1 MTARQAER
9 SNMSEMFTKEDILSS
24 FGITPPAAEDEAS
37 DDTQEETPPEDQEE
51 NAEESQDESEETE
64 EEGEETPPEDKKK
77 ETERKDPLEGLK
89 TKDAAAFA
97 QMRIQNTKQQE
108 VLKNVAGLLGL
119 DVKSTESPEAIVDAV
134 KRVITAAQAKERG
147 MVPEDLEELNTLK
160 AARAEYESKTR
171 YITAQESLINIQD
184 EFKIP
189 DEALKGFVAELV
201 EANLNPLEMDVD
213 IRKEY
218 LSRHIQDIMAQ
229 SKQAAIEATTKRKQ
243 KNESAPGMPPGKGK
257 SQPGPK
263 RITTVAGLDT
273 FLNNIEL

>member
-1 MTARQAER
+1 
-9 SNMSEMFTKEDILSS
+9 MSEILTKEDILSS
-24 FGITPPAAEDEAS
+24 FGITPPAVEEDTSE
-37 DDTQEETPPEDQEE
+37 DDDKEETPPDAQEDE
-51 NAEESQDESEETE
+51 AEESTDEGDEAETE
-64 EEGEETPPEDKKK
+64 EEETPPADDKTK
-77 ETERKDPLEGLK
+77 EPDKKDPLEGLK

-97 QMRIQNTKQQE
+97 QLRITNTKQQE

-119 DVKSTESPEAIVDAV
+119 DVKTSGNPEAIVDAV
-134 KRVITAAQAKERG
+134 KQVVIAAQAKARG
-147 MVPEDLEELNTLK
+147 MAPEDLEELNTLK

-171 YITAQESLINIQD
+171 YVTAQDSLANIQD

-189 DEALKGFVAELV
+189 DDALKAFVSELV
-201 EANLNPLEMDVD
+201 ADELNPLEVDVD

-229 SKQAAIEATTKRKQ
+229 SKQAAIEATAKRKV

-257 SQPGPK
+257 SQPGPQ